1 MKIIVTEQQYKI
13 LVNEVNRS
21 FDYSEDKPVYNYK
34 SIAVLLDQKD
44 PKIFRAYFNG
54 NDYQKTDYELPFFSQ
69 NVIFKGPN
77 GDFIFNKNHIRI
89 SSTNSP
95 FVSSV
100 NMTFTDENYKRLY
113 ELIDKTQLNKKNKIN
128 EIQPWQ
134 IRKSLELAFSAK
146 TENSDG
152 IWIPGDG
159 ENFTSGVRGVYTIG
173 KKLGTKE
180 TWSILNYFDTKREIQ
195 KKIVETYNKD
205 SKTNLSVINWL
216 IEKLKNKDSFIDYL
230 VDEIQWPSIN
240 SGLESEKLA
249 EKFIGTNNAEFY
261 PPGSV
266 MDRWK
271 GVDMTYEGINY
282 QIKPLKS
289 YSILKNI
296 DKTTKLEYMVYE
308 VNTYGMGDYKDKELV
323 HKILF
328 VNESKMLEFDN
339 VGYSSTFSNVVTF
352 DSPPTKIY
360 NVIK

>member
-1 MKIIVTEQQYKI
+1 MKIIITEQQYKKLI
-13 LVNEVNRS
+13 NEVNRS
-21 FDYSEDKPVYNYK
+21 SDYTEENPVYNYK
-34 SIAVLLDQKD
+34 SIAVQPDQKD

-54 NDYQKTDYELPFFSQ
+54 NDYQKTDYKLPFFSQ

-77 GDFIFNKNHIRI
+77 GDFTFNKKDIRI

-113 ELIDKTQLNKKNKIN
+113 DLIDKTQLEKKNKIT
-128 EIQPWQ
+128 EINSWD
-134 IRKSLELAFSAK
+134 IRKALQLAFSFK

-159 ENFTSGVRGVYTIG
+159 ENFTSGVRGVYMIG
-173 KKLGTKE
+173 SKLGTEE

-195 KKIVETYNKD
+195 KKIVETYNED

-216 IEKLKNKDSFIDYL
+216 IEKLRNKDSFIDYL
-230 VDEIQWPSIN
+230 VDEIQWTSIE
-240 SGLESEKLA
+240 SGLETEKLA
-249 EKFIGTNNAEFY
+249 EKIIGANNATFY

-266 MDRWK
+266 MDRFK
-271 GVDMTYEGINY
+271 GVDMTYKGINY

-289 YSILKNI
+289 Y
-296 DKTTKLEYMVYE
+296 DEKTNTVS
-308 VNTYGMGDYKDKELV
+308 TYGMRDYKDKELV

-339 VGYSSTFSNVVTF
+339 VGYSSTFSNVVF

-360 NVIK
+360 NVTK

>member
-1 MKIIVTEQQYKI
+1 LLPTSGDS
-13 LVNEVNRS
+13 N
-21 FDYSEDKPVYNYK
+21 NY
-34 SIAVLLDQKD
+34 V
-44 PKIFRAYFNG
+44 IFFNG
-54 NDYQKTDYELPFFSQ
+54 TVFNQSEYKKPNEPQYVEFFGPQ
-69 NVIFKGPN
+69 GDFEFHKDDIFFKGKGKEP
-77 GDFIFNKNHIRI
+77 FIFLDKIQREYNQYYNK
-89 SSTNSP
+89 
-95 FVSSV
+95 
-100 NMTFTDENYKRLY
+100 LY
-113 ELIDKTQLNKKNKIN
+113 DLIDKTQLNKKNKIN

-152 IWIPGDG
+152 IWVPGD
-159 ENFTSGVRGVYTIG
+159 NKIFTSGVRGVYTIG
-173 KKLGTKE
+173 KKLGTEE

-240 SGLESEKLA
+240 SGLETEKLA
-249 EKFIGTNNAEFY
+249 KEIIGADNATFY
-261 PPGSV
+261 PPGSI

-271 GVDMTYEGINY
+271 GVDMTWENVNY

-296 DKTTKLEYMVYE
+296 DKTTKLEYMVYK
-308 VNTYGMGDYKDKELV
+308 VNTYGMMDYKDKELV

-328 VNESKMLEFDN
+328 VNESKMMLEFDN
-339 VGYSSTFSNVVTF
+339 KNYTSTFNEAVFS
-352 DSPPTKIY
+352 SPPTKIY
-360 NVIK
+360 NVTK